1 MGQAAL
7 AIPFAVLAAFL
18 LNAVIGPHH
27 EGHVADFWLG
37 GIALVLPLVAFVDS
51 RRRRMAVRCRAAGG
65 ARVPVVRGRADP
77 HLERV
82 LARTT
87 RGATAARLEVL
98 GRTGPRGARP
108 AGQRRGRGGTMGTS
122 TPEWSTVPAAGSR
135 VIVTGAAGGLGRALT
150 SALLELGSEVVGV
163 DRPDT
168 EPLVRLRLVPCDLTD
183 EVEGHR
189 AIVEATE
196 RLGGLDALV
205 GAAGIVDTIH
215 RADRFPLAA
224 FRADVEANLLT
235 HFAAAQAAFPALS
248 ASETSCVV
256 FLSSVAAQDG
266 LPGQASYAA
275 AKAGVLGLTRSLAAE
290 WAGQGIR
297 VNAVVPGLFATP
309 KVLAMPDSARARLVS
324 AVPMGRVAT
333 LGEVV
338 GAVLYLLSPAAGY
351 TTGQALRLDGG
362 AGLNRAGLYR

>member
-1 MGQAAL
+1 MTQ
-7 AIPFAVLAAFL
+7 
-18 LNAVIGPHH
+18 
-27 EGHVADFWLG
+27 
-37 GIALVLPLVAFVDS
+37 
-51 RRRRMAVRCRAAGG
+51 
-65 ARVPVVRGRADP
+65 RGSD
-77 HLERV
+77 
-82 LARTT
+82 
-87 RGATAARLEVL
+87 
-98 GRTGPRGARP
+98 
-108 AGQRRGRGGTMGTS
+108 
-122 TPEWSTVPAAGSR
+122 WSTVPPEGTR

-150 SALLELGSEVVGV
+150 SALQDLGAEVVGI
-163 DRPDT
+163 DRPGT
-168 EPLVRLRLVPCDLTD
+168 EALVRLVPCDLTD
-183 EVEGHR
+183 DVAAER
-189 AIVEATE
+189 AVASAIDH
-196 RLGGLDALV
+196 LGGLDALV

-224 FRADVEANLLT
+224 FRADIEANLLT

-309 KVLAMPDSARARLVS
+309 KVLGMPSSARDRLLS
-324 AVPMGRVAT
+324 AVPMRRVAT

-362 AGLNRAGLYR
+362 AGLTRAGLYR